1 MLRRAGVLGLV
12 ICALL
17 AAGLATLEPSLLA
30 LSLPVLVY
38 LAVGSLFR
46 PDELRLTVA
55 ATLAPTTAKP
65 GEIVAVELRVVNGGS
80 RLEELEIR
88 DLIPPGL
95 ERIEGDSN
103 LRCAVLAGG
112 SRQLSYR
119 LLAKTGLHS
128 FEGVRLTAT
137 DPFGLF
143 ESQQALG
150 LDRSLLVR
158 PAVQPVRRLYL
169 RPPRVG
175 GVSGAYAARVGGP
188 GIEFFGIRSYA
199 GGDPWRWINWKV
211 SGRFPAELF
220 VNVYEQDRMAEI
232 GLIVDARFSSNAGTG
247 TASALAH
254 SIQAAAS
261 LSELLLSQ
269 GNQVGLL
276 VFGSH
281 LDWTVPRSGKVQRE
295 RILLALARARPGHS
309 QIFQQLR
316 HLPSRL
322 FPPHTQLILISPLLR
337 SDVDDLIGLRARRY
351 PLLVI
356 SPDQVELEARSMPA
370 GPHLH
375 LALRLARV
383 EQAVITRR
391 LAQAG
396 VFRLLWDTAAPFE
409 KLTEMYLSRPSP
421 WLATIGARL

>member
-1 MLRRAGVLGLV
+1 MFRRAGVLGLV
-12 ICALL
+12 VCALL
-17 AAGLATLEPSLLA
+17 AAGLATLEPTLLA
-30 LSLPVLVY
+30 LALPPLVY
-38 LAVGSLFR
+38 LALGSLLR
-46 PDELRLTVA
+46 PNEIRLGVEGA
-55 ATLAPTTAKP
+55 VSPNTARP
-65 GEIVAVELRVVNGGS
+65 GEIVTVELQVKNAGA

-88 DLIPPGL
+88 DQVPTGL
-95 ERIEGDSN
+95 ERIAGDSC
-103 LRCAVLAGG
+103 LLCSIVPGASQR
-112 SRQLSYR
+112 LSYR
-119 LLAKTGLHS
+119 LLAATGLHP
-128 FEGVRLTAT
+128 FEGVQLTAT

-143 ESQQALG
+143 ETRLG
-150 LDRSLLVR
+150 LGEGRSLLVR
-158 PAVQPVRRLYL
+158 PAVHRLRRLYL

-175 GVSGAYAARVGGP
+175 AQTGAYAAHMGGP
-188 GIEFFGIRSYA
+188 GIDFYGIRGYSP
-199 GGDPWRWINWKV
+199 GDPWRWINWKV
-211 SGRFPAELF
+211 SGRFPGDLF
-220 VNVYEQDRMAEI
+220 VNVFEQDRMAEI
-232 GLIVDARFSSNAGTG
+232 GLIVDARFNSNLGSEPEST
-247 TASALAH
+247 LAH

-295 RILLALARARPGHS
+295 RILGALARANLGHS
-309 QIFQQLR
+309 QIFEQLR

-322 FPPHTQLILISPLLR
+322 FPPHTQLILFSPLLR

-356 SPDQVELEARSMPA
+356 SPDQVELEARSLPA
-370 GPHLH
+370 RPHVK

-396 VFRLLWDTAAPFE
+396 VFRLLWDTSMPFE
-409 KLTEMYLSRPSP
+409 QLTEMYLSRPSP
-421 WLATIGARL
+421 WLASIGARL